1 MIARYG
7 LWFAAGFLLSLLHG
21 WMIARSVHRYDPA
34 LRGTARLR
42 AAWGAALRLLT
53 SAGAMGLA
61 LVDGVWAGVAV
72 AVGLV
77 FGRWSFAITVASG
90 KLGTLVR

>member
-1 MIARYG
+1 
-7 LWFAAGFLLSLLHG
+7 
-21 WMIARSVHRYDPA
+21 
-34 LRGTARLR
+34 LR

-77 FGRWSFAITVASG
+77 FGRWSFAIMVASG